1 MPQLQHRSSRT
12 MYLLIKAGAVI
23 YLTGS
28 PGRLLLGEIMVMEL
42 SRLQSNSVALLLV
55 CLFLLRMFYLY
66 LWPTRRTAVWAEAM
80 QTLNQSERVD
90 HASRLGVLHFLSDS
104 WLWVSTM
111 VAKPACGWKQKP
123 HHSISISSFYFLN
136 ISGYRLRS
144 EAECVHRYYPNT
156 FSFSNILGGCRV
168 AEASAV
174 DPAAERQ
181 LWGRMGR
188 RLWV

>member
-1 MPQLQHRSSRT
+1 MRLAPAYYT
-12 MYLLIKAGAVI
+12 FFLIHD
-23 YLTGS
+23 YGS
-28 PGRLLLGEIMVMEL
+28 APWW
-42 SRLQSNSVALLLV
+42 Q
-55 CLFLLRMFYLY
+55 
-66 LWPTRRTAVWAEAM
+66 
-80 QTLNQSERVD
+80 NQRVD
-90 HASRLGVLHFLSDS
+90 ASRSLATAFLS
-104 WLWVSTM
+104 V
-111 VAKPACGWKQKP
+111 P
-123 HHSISISSFYFLN
+123 FYFLN

-188 RLWV
+188 RL